1 MKNRKF
7 FEVGKWYKVK
17 QIIAFSTNEFNFKD
31 SVHFE
36 YDSIFLLLTS
46 PKKGRRIKALWD
58 ENLENYSVK
67 ILYENKPFTIFFG
80 GKSYFTEN
88 LNSYLEKI
96 S

>member
-1 MKNRKF
+1 MKNSKF
-7 FEVGKWYKVK
+7 FEAGKWYKVK
-17 QIIAFSTNEFNFKD
+17 QNIGFITSELNSKD

-36 YDSIFLLLTS
+36 YNSIFLLLTS
-46 PKKGRRIKALWD
+46 PKKGKRWD
-58 ENLENYSVK
+58 EYAENYSVK

-80 GKSYFTEN
+80 GKSYFVEN